1 MDKWYR
7 VFKWLLDHS
16 PDHQQILEPYTGA
29 DSFYDWEQLLG
40 QFKDTDR
47 INSGWSALLIERL
60 VDGQA
65 VLKFDC
71 C

>member
-1 MDKWYR
+1 
-7 VFKWLLDHS
+7 
-16 PDHQQILEPYTGA
+16 LEPYTGA